1 MDDSRG
7 HVTISEGKEG
17 KTRGGRRL
25 NYAKVW
31 VAVKDCPA
39 FAAASS
45 WLKAKI
51 IGKLISWGPAP
62 KWMGGSSL
70 EPPIGVA
77 VKWAFYDVRYPG
89 IAIHPSVVWFVGLK
103 FQRNTIQ

>member
-31 VAVKDCPA
+31 VAVRDCPA

-51 IGKLISWGPAP
+51 IGKL
-62 KWMGGSSL
+62 
-70 EPPIGVA
+70 
-77 VKWAFYDVRYPG
+77 
-89 IAIHPSVVWFVGLK
+89 
-103 FQRNTIQ
+103 